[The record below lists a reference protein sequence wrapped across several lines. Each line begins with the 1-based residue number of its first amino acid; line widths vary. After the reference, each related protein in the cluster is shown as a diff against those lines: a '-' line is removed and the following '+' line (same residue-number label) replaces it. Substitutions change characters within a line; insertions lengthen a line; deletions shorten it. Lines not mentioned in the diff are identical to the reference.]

1 MTGQIKTTLSTLKS
15 SMIRSAFVRG
25 FKEARKGLPM
35 DYDCYG
41 AGHETNARWQY
52 ERGRQLAIIYSGEL
66 KQGNRV
72 TYAAQQAMGDA
83 IYNQW
88 IR

>member
-1 MTGQIKTTLSTLKS
+1 MASQIKTTLSTLKS
-15 SMIRSAFVRG
+15 TMIRAAFVRG

-41 AGHETNARWQY
+41 GGHETNARWQY
-52 ERGRQLAIIYSGEL
+52 ERGRQLGCIYFGEL
-66 KQGNRV
+66 KRGARV
-72 TYAAQQAMGDA
+72 TYAAEQAMQTA

>member
-1 MTGQIKTTLSTLKS
+1 MASQIKTTLSTLKS
-15 SMIRSAFVRG
+15 TMIRAAFVRG

-41 AGHETNARWQY
+41 GGHETNARWQY

-66 KQGNRV
+66 KNKSRV
-72 TYAAQQAMGDA
+72 TYAAEQAMTDA

>member
-1 MTGQIKTTLSTLKS
+1 MASQIKTTLSTLKS
-15 SMIRSAFVRG
+15 TMIRAAFVRG

-52 ERGRQLAIIYSGEL
+52 ERGRQLGCIYSGEL
-66 KQGNRV
+66 KHGRHV
-72 TYAAQQAMGDA
+72 TYTAEQAMQTA